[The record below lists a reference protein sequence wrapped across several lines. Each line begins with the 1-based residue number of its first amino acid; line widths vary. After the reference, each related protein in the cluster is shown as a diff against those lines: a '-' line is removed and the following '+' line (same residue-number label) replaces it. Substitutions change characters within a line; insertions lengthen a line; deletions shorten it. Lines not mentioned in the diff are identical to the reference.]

1 MNNYD
6 APFVEL
12 IMSYFNSTNIDSETM
27 HKMYIAYRKGVQVGF
42 KTGMKS
48 MNKAMKENKG

>member
-1 MNNYD
+1 MTNYD

-12 IMSYFNSTNIDSETM
+12 IMSYFKDTNIDSETM
-27 HKMYIAYRKGVQVGF
+27 QKMYTAYRKGIQVGF
-42 KTGMKS
+42 KAGMKS